1 MIGVEAYLALRE
13 RFRGSGEIDPEL
25 YGLLHRLSAAIVF
38 GARLAPAYSPTGHW
52 DGEAHAEALHD
63 WIERR
68 LLRTNA
74 LLAAFD
80 HAEHPR
86 PFLNSLERNFRH
98 HLENAKERG
107 ELGNLISRTGVLL
120 REDAAFSDHIPAP
133 RPSDAWWGLAS
144 WEDPEPYQGPDRDL
158 VAAAWALGDQQIF
171 RYSPSVERASPVLS
185 TETLG
190 AFLTALF
197 GSVGRLLTLSHLAVV
212 FGSRF
217 DLGTPT
223 AVDIETVPEPAT
235 EAEAVDPAWV
245 EEAAAALVAELSDRQ
260 LLAIRRRHAG
270 ETLEEIA
277 AGLGVSRGTADNALR
292 SSGPLIDKHCVDG
305 VTREGILEKI
315 LDSLSLEDVEGVED
329 QEGQKHQDR

>member
-1 MIGVEAYLALRE
+1 MIAVEDYLALRG
-13 RFRGSGEIDPEL
+13 RFRGSGEIDAEL
-25 YGLLHRLSAAIVF
+25 YGLLHRLSGAIVF

-52 DGEAHAEALHD
+52 DGEAHLEALHD

-80 HAEHPR
+80 LAEHPR

-107 ELGNLISRTGVLL
+107 ELDNLISRTGALL
-120 REDAAFSDHIPAP
+120 REDDAFRDHIPAP

-144 WEDPEPYQGPDRDL
+144 WEDHDPYQGADRDL
-158 VAAAWALGDQQIF
+158 VAAAWALGEQQIF

-185 TETLG
+185 TETLRG
-190 AFLTALF
+190 FMKGLLEST
-197 GSVGRLLTLSHLAVV
+197 GHLLTLSHFAVV
-212 FGSRF
+212 LGARF
-217 DLGTPT
+217 DLGSPT
-223 AVDIETVPEPAT
+223 EVDIDSVPEPGA
-235 EAEAVDPAWV
+235 EVEAVDPGSAQ
-245 EEAAAALVAELSDRQ
+245 EAASSLLAELSARQ
-260 LLAIRRRHAG
+260 VQAIRRRHCG

-292 SSGPLIDKHCVDG
+292 SSGPLIDKYCVDG
-305 VTREGILEKI
+305 ITREAILEKV
-315 LDSLSLEDVEGVED
+315 LDGLSLDGEENA
-329 QEGQKHQDR
+329 K